1 MAASPLTVPARADA
15 GRSTWCGDSASG
27 WGSLPPR
34 SPAACCSTPRGL
46 PSSYLFA
53 ALVVGLAIAL
63 ARPGESDAPQH
74 VFRGAQAVAGVSLGA
89 YLESDALR
97 ALASLWLPVALV
109 SLATLG
115 LSLLCGEVLARTTP
129 LDPPTAALGMI
140 AGGASGI
147 VGMSGELGADDRL
160 VAFMQY
166 LRVLVVVLLTPVG
179 IAVLF
184 GSKHE
189 SGGAQVPS
197 TGTFGDPLDW
207 LLTAALAAGGALL
220 GLRARITAG
229 VLLVPMLLTGV
240 LVLTGVLHDFAVPAL
255 LNQTAFSL
263 IGLRVGLSFTVGT
276 VKLLGAPDAPRA
288 RDDRVPAGGELRAR
302 GRLAATTPATLL
314 DAYLATTP
322 GGLYA
327 VLAVAFG
334 AGANTTFI
342 VAVQTLRV
350 IAMVLLA
357 PLAVRLM
364 LKRPRWTILVVHLR
378 ARERELERRVALGEQ
393 PLAGAERERID
404 EQVELVDQ
412 AVGEHRSHQP
422 GAAADVEVAVELLLQ
437 APDRRRV
444 VRSDDLRVAPR
455 RLGQRARD
463 DVLRCV
469 VEERRARVVL
479 DRPRR
484 PRRLEHLVRR
494 AAEQDALGAL
504 RDLAEPQPHLGVEA
518 ELERP

>member
-1 MAASPLTVPARADA
+1 VRRLGAWAGIAAGTVAGGLLLDA
-15 GRSTWCGDSASG
+15 A
-27 WGSLPPR
+27 
-34 SPAACCSTPRGL
+34 GL

-53 ALVVGLAIAL
+53 ALLIGLGVAL
-63 ARPGESDAPQH
+63 VRPGELDVPQN
-74 VFRGAQAVAGVSLGA
+74 VFRAAQAVAGVSLGA
-89 YLESDALR
+89 YLEADALR
-97 ALASLWLPVALV
+97 ALASSWLPVALV
-109 SLATLG
+109 SLGTLG
-115 LSLLCGEVLARTTP
+115 LSLLCGAVLARTTP

-184 GSKHE
+184 GGQHE
-189 SGGAQVPS
+189 GGAAHVPS

-207 LLTAALAAGGALL
+207 LLTVALAAAGAVA

-240 LVLTGVLHDFAVPAL
+240 LVLTSALGDFAAPAL

-276 VKLLGAPDAPRA
+276 VKLLGRLTLPVLATIAFLLVSCFGLA
-288 RDDRVPAGGELRAR
+288 AL
-302 GRLAATTPATLL
+302 LAATTPATLL

-364 LKRPRWTILVVHLR
+364 LSGGR
-378 ARERELERRVALGEQ
+378 
-393 PLAGAERERID
+393 
-404 EQVELVDQ
+404 
-412 AVGEHRSHQP
+412 
-422 GAAADVEVAVELLLQ
+422 
-437 APDRRRV
+437 RRRV
-444 VRSDDLRVAPR
+444 
-455 RLGQRARD
+455 
-463 DVLRCV
+463 
-469 VEERRARVVL
+469 RRA
-479 DRPRR
+479 
-484 PRRLEHLVRR
+484 
-494 AAEQDALGAL
+494 GA
-504 RDLAEPQPHLGVEA
+504 RG
-518 ELERP
+518 

>member
-1 MAASPLTVPARADA
+1 VRSLGVWAGIAAGTLAGGLVLDA
-15 GRSTWCGDSASG
+15 V
-27 WGSLPPR
+27 
-34 SPAACCSTPRGL
+34 GL

-53 ALVVGLAIAL
+53 ALLVGLAIAL
-63 ARPGESDAPQH
+63 ARPGEVAVPAN

-97 ALASLWLPVALV
+97 ALASSWLPVALV
-109 SLATLG
+109 SFATLG
-115 LSLLCGEVLARTTP
+115 LSLLCGAVLARTTA
-129 LDPPTAALGMI
+129 LDPATAALGMI

-184 GSKHE
+184 GGQHGGG
-189 SGGAQVPS
+189 SGTVPA
-197 TGTFGDPLDW
+197 TDTFGDPLEW
-207 LLTAALAAGGALL
+207 VLTVALAGFGAVAGI
-220 GLRARITAG
+220 RARVTAG

-240 LVLTGVLHDFAVPAL
+240 LVLTGALGDFAVPGL
-255 LNQTAFSL
+255 LSQTAFSL

-276 VKLLGAPDAPRA
+276 VKLLGRLV
-288 RDDRVPAGGELRAR
+288 VPVLGMIAFLLVASFGLAAL
-302 GRLAATTPATLL
+302 LAATTPATLL

-357 PLAVRLM
+357 PLAVRVM
-364 LKRPRWTILVVHLR
+364 LGRGAGRRSSRP
-378 ARERELERRVALGEQ
+378 
-393 PLAGAERERID
+393 
-404 EQVELVDQ
+404 
-412 AVGEHRSHQP
+412 
-422 GAAADVEVAVELLLQ
+422 
-437 APDRRRV
+437 APSESR
-444 VRSDDLRVAPR
+444 
-455 RLGQRARD
+455 
-463 DVLRCV
+463 
-469 VEERRARVVL
+469 
-479 DRPRR
+479 
-484 PRRLEHLVRR
+484 
-494 AAEQDALGAL
+494 
-504 RDLAEPQPHLGVEA
+504 
-518 ELERP
+518 

>member
-1 MAASPLTVPARADA
+1 VGPRQAGIWAGIAAGVVAGGLLLDA
-15 GRSTWCGDSASG
+15 V
-27 WGSLPPR
+27 
-34 SPAACCSTPRGL
+34 GL

-53 ALVVGLAIAL
+53 ALLVGLAIAL
-63 ARPGESDAPQH
+63 ARPGELAVPND

-97 ALASLWLPVALV
+97 ALASSWLAVSLV

-115 LSLLCGEVLARTTP
+115 LSLLCGAVLARTTP

-179 IAVLF
+179 IAVFF
-184 GSKHE
+184 GGEH
-189 SGGAQVPS
+189 GGGGQIPGAD
-197 TGTFGDPLDW
+197 GTFGDALAWP
-207 LLTAALAAGGALL
+207 LTAGLAAVGAVA
-220 GLRARITAG
+220 GVRARVTAG

-240 LVLTGVLHDFAVPAL
+240 LVLTGVLGDFAVPPL
-255 LNQTAFSL
+255 LSQTAFSL
-263 IGLRVGLSFTVGT
+263 IGLRVGLSFTMST
-276 VKLLGAPDAPRA
+276 VRLLGRLTLPVLGTIAFLLVSCFGLAA
-288 RDDRVPAGGELRAR
+288 I
-302 GRLAATTPATLL
+302 LAATTPATLL

-357 PLAVRLM
+357 PLAVRVM
-364 LKRPRWTILVVHLR
+364 L
-378 ARERELERRVALGEQ
+378 G
-393 PLAGAERERID
+393 
-404 EQVELVDQ
+404 
-412 AVGEHRSHQP
+412 
-422 GAAADVEVAVELLLQ
+422 
-437 APDRRRV
+437 RRR
-444 VRSDDLRVAPR
+444 APATSSPS
-455 RLGQRARD
+455 G
-463 DVLRCV
+463 
-469 VEERRARVVL
+469 
-479 DRPRR
+479 
-484 PRRLEHLVRR
+484 
-494 AAEQDALGAL
+494 
-504 RDLAEPQPHLGVEA
+504 
-518 ELERP
+518 

>member
-1 MAASPLTVPARADA
+1 VAAVPAHRAARVRERLHLGVPGALHAQLRSAATVRWAGLTAATAAVGLALDA
-15 GRSTWCGDSASG
+15 
-27 WGSLPPR
+27 L
-34 SPAACCSTPRGL
+34 GL
-46 PSSYLFA
+46 PSPFLFG
-53 ALVVGLAIAL
+53 ALLVGLAFAL
-63 ARPGESDAPQH
+63 APTGRLGLAVPDAG
-74 VFRGAQAVAGVSLGA
+74 FSGAQAVVGVVLGA
-89 YLESDALR
+89 YLQSSSLKALGDD
-97 ALASLWLPVALV
+97 WLPVALV
-109 SLATLG
+109 SAATLG
-115 LSLLCGEVLARTTP
+115 VSLLAGEVTARVTGV
-129 LDPPTAALGMI
+129 DRVTAALGTI

-147 VGMSGELGADDRL
+147 TTMARELGGDDRL

-184 GSKHE
+184 GSPHE
-189 SGGAQVPS
+189 GGGAHVPS

-240 LVLTGVLHDFAVPAL
+240 LVLTGVLDDFAVPAL

-276 VKLLGAPDAPRA
+276 VKLLGRLTLPVLGMIAFLLVASFGLA
-288 RDDRVPAGGELRAR
+288 AV
-302 GRLAATTPATLL
+302 LAATTPATLL

-357 PLAVRLM
+357 PLAVRFM
-364 LKRPRWTILVVHLR
+364 LS
-378 ARERELERRVALGEQ
+378 RRDG
-393 PLAGAERERID
+393 
-404 EQVELVDQ
+404 
-412 AVGEHRSHQP
+412 
-422 GAAADVEVAVELLLQ
+422 
-437 APDRRRV
+437 RRRS
-444 VRSDDLRVAPR
+444 RTPPSAP
-455 RLGQRARD
+455 ART
-463 DVLRCV
+463 
-469 VEERRARVVL
+469 
-479 DRPRR
+479 
-484 PRRLEHLVRR
+484 
-494 AAEQDALGAL
+494 
-504 RDLAEPQPHLGVEA
+504 
-518 ELERP
+518 

>member
-1 MAASPLTVPARADA
+1 MRRLGTWVGIAAGTVAGGLLLDA
-15 GRSTWCGDSASG
+15 T
-27 WGSLPPR
+27 
-34 SPAACCSTPRGL
+34 GL

-53 ALVVGLAIAL
+53 ALVVGLASAL
-63 ARPGESDAPQH
+63 ARPWELDVPQH
-74 VFRGAQAVAGVSLGA
+74 VFREAQAVAGVSLGA

-97 ALASLWLPVALV
+97 ALASSWLPVALV

-184 GSKHE
+184 GSPHE
-189 SGGAQVPS
+189 SGGGHVPS

-240 LVLTGVLHDFAVPAL
+240 LEDFAVPAL

-276 VKLLGAPDAPRA
+276 VKLLGRLTLPVLGMIGFLLVASFGLAA
-288 RDDRVPAGGELRAR
+288 V
-302 GRLAATTPATLL
+302 LAATTPATLL
-314 DAYLATTP
+314 DAYLAPTP

-364 LKRPRWTILVVHLR
+364 LSRRDARRRSRTPPSAR
-378 ARERELERRVALGEQ
+378 ART
-393 PLAGAERERID
+393 
-404 EQVELVDQ
+404 
-412 AVGEHRSHQP
+412 
-422 GAAADVEVAVELLLQ
+422 
-437 APDRRRV
+437 
-444 VRSDDLRVAPR
+444 
-455 RLGQRARD
+455 
-463 DVLRCV
+463 
-469 VEERRARVVL
+469 
-479 DRPRR
+479 
-484 PRRLEHLVRR
+484 
-494 AAEQDALGAL
+494 
-504 RDLAEPQPHLGVEA
+504 
-518 ELERP
+518 

>member
-1 MAASPLTVPARADA
+1 
-15 GRSTWCGDSASG
+15 
-27 WGSLPPR
+27 
-34 SPAACCSTPRGL
+34 
-46 PSSYLFA
+46 
-53 ALVVGLAIAL
+53 
-63 ARPGESDAPQH
+63 
-74 VFRGAQAVAGVSLGA
+74 
-89 YLESDALR
+89 
-97 ALASLWLPVALV
+97 
-109 SLATLG
+109 
-115 LSLLCGEVLARTTP
+115 VLARTTP

-184 GSKHE
+184 GSPHE
-189 SGGAQVPS
+189 GGGGHVPS
-197 TGTFGDPLDW
+197 TGTFGAPLDW

-240 LVLTGVLHDFAVPAL
+240 LVLTGVLGDFAVPGL
-255 LNQTAFSL
+255 LNQIAFSL

-276 VKLLGAPDAPRA
+276 VKLLGRLTLPVLGMIAFLLVASFGLA
-288 RDDRVPAGGELRAR
+288 AV
-302 GRLAATTPATLL
+302 LAATTPATLL

-364 LKRPRWTILVVHLR
+364 LSRRDGRRRSRTPPSAR
-378 ARERELERRVALGEQ
+378 ART
-393 PLAGAERERID
+393 
-404 EQVELVDQ
+404 
-412 AVGEHRSHQP
+412 
-422 GAAADVEVAVELLLQ
+422 
-437 APDRRRV
+437 
-444 VRSDDLRVAPR
+444 
-455 RLGQRARD
+455 
-463 DVLRCV
+463 
-469 VEERRARVVL
+469 
-479 DRPRR
+479 
-484 PRRLEHLVRR
+484 
-494 AAEQDALGAL
+494 
-504 RDLAEPQPHLGVEA
+504 
-518 ELERP
+518 

>member
-1 MAASPLTVPARADA
+1 VVRRLGSWVGIAAGTVA
-15 GRSTWCGDSASG
+15 GGLLLDTI
-27 WGSLPPR
+27 
-34 SPAACCSTPRGL
+34 GL

-63 ARPGESDAPQH
+63 ARPGELDVPQH

-97 ALASLWLPVALV
+97 ALASSWLPVALV

-184 GSKHE
+184 GGQH
-189 SGGAQVPS
+189 GDGAAHVPS

-240 LVLTGVLHDFAVPAL
+240 LVLTGVLDDFAVPAL

-276 VKLLGAPDAPRA
+276 VKLLGRLTGPVLGMIAFLLVASFGLA
-288 RDDRVPAGGELRAR
+288 AV
-302 GRLAATTPATLL
+302 LAATTPATLL

-364 LKRPRWTILVVHLR
+364 LSRRDGRRRSRTPPSAR
-378 ARERELERRVALGEQ
+378 ART
-393 PLAGAERERID
+393 
-404 EQVELVDQ
+404 
-412 AVGEHRSHQP
+412 
-422 GAAADVEVAVELLLQ
+422 
-437 APDRRRV
+437 
-444 VRSDDLRVAPR
+444 
-455 RLGQRARD
+455 
-463 DVLRCV
+463 
-469 VEERRARVVL
+469 
-479 DRPRR
+479 
-484 PRRLEHLVRR
+484 
-494 AAEQDALGAL
+494 
-504 RDLAEPQPHLGVEA
+504 
-518 ELERP
+518 